1 MFVETALQLTR
12 SGGRAAQV
20 VPAGFYGG
28 ANAAAIRRELYE
40 HWQLSCVFGFINTGE
55 HWFTSV
61 DATTRFAAYIGC
73 KGGRTKSFEVAFEL
87 RSSTDL
93 ARALS
98 GQTTTLAIS
107 DIREQSPD
115 ALAIPEVTD
124 AVDAALATR
133 MSVCWPLFG
142 DEAAGPPVRHYQ
154 RELDMGTDR
163 ELFGDFPDGLPVY
176 EGRMVDQFD
185 HRAKAYRSGRG
196 RSAVWEALPFGD
208 SRKAI
213 VPQWHLP
220 PEKIPNKL
228 GDRVWRYRV
237 GWCDVTA
244 PRNER
249 SLVAALI
256 PPGVICGHSLPTL
269 EFIDREFDW
278 AYMPWLAT
286 ANSLCMDYLARKRV
300 TLHVAFGV
308 LDSLPFPRLPIDHA
322 IVERLGRLALRLTC
336 TAPEMT
342 AYWNAMAPYGWCE
355 PVPEDATPPGFADPD
370 LRAAARA
377 ELDAVVARELF
388 GLNAEELAGIL
399 DTFPVLRR
407 REEKTYGEFR
417 TKRLVLEW
425 YDSLPKAGET
435 RISCEAPI
443 DPPREQPSDARR
455 RQP

>member
-12 SGGRAAQV
+12 SGGSAAQV

-40 HWQLSCVFGFINTGE
+40 QWQLSCVFGFINTGE
-55 HWFTSV
+55 HWFASV
-61 DATTRFAAYIGC
+61 DATTRFAAYIAR
-73 KGGRTKSFEVAFEL
+73 KGGETKSFEVAFEL

-93 ARALS
+93 TRALA
-98 GQTTTLAIS
+98 GETTTLAIS
-107 DIREQSPD
+107 DIREQSPA

-133 MSVCWPLFG
+133 MSICWPLFG
-142 DEAAGPPVRHYQ
+142 DETAGPPVRHFQ
-154 RELDMGTDR
+154 AELHMGNDR
-163 ELFGDFPDGLPVY
+163 DLFGDFTDGLPVY

-208 SRKAI
+208 PRKAI

-220 PEKIPNKL
+220 PEKIPKKL

-256 PPGVICGHSLPTL
+256 PPGAICGHKVPTL
-269 EFIDREFDW
+269 TFPEGFEW
-278 AYMPWLAT
+278 AYMPWLAV
-286 ANSLCMDYLARKRV
+286 ANSFCIDYLARKK
-300 TLHVAFGV
+300 VALSMAITV

-322 IVERLGRLALRLTC
+322 IVERLGQLALRLTC
-336 TAPEMT
+336 AAPEMT

-355 PVPEDATPPGFADPD
+355 PIPEDVTPPSFVDPD
-370 LRAAARA
+370 LRADARA
-377 ELDAVVARELF
+377 EIDAVVARELF
-388 GLNAEELAGIL
+388 GLSADELAGIL

-417 TKRLVLEW
+417 TKRLALEW
-425 YDSLPKAGET
+425 LDKL
-435 RISCEAPI
+435 
-443 DPPREQPSDARR
+443 
-455 RQP
+455 